1 MVAETAPSRSLRG
14 RLRLVLALVAVAAL
28 VVLTGWTLR
37 GYFQVEEVRLPDLT
51 GLQVA
56 EATRVLRNAA
66 LVPATY
72 SENIQGVEPNTVT
85 TQAPPAGAVVRR
97 GRTVSLGVNTPP
109 EAARVPVLVG
119 LTQQEA
125 LQRLRDLNL
134 AADEVDFAY
143 SDRTE
148 GLVIGQQPE
157 AGAGIG
163 RGASISLV
171 VSRGAARTD
180 LEVPDVRGVDVD
192 EAVRRL
198 EDLGFTRV
206 ETAAS
211 TVSFDRPRT
220 VTQQRPSAGETVPA
234 STPITLLYALPGSR
248 IVSVPDVSGM
258 SVSRAQ
264 LALRAAN
271 LALGHI
277 EYVQD
282 SERPEGVVQT
292 EPTGFTLVGSPIRLV
307 VNGAPSA
314 IDRLLEGRGVNVP
327 GLDSPGF
334 DEPVETPEAGGVPD
348 RRSIPFTFDPASMGV
363 RSLVESGYHLEL
375 VVEDREGERTVL
387 DREVEAG
394 EIVSTTV
401 TVYGPDA
408 LLQTFINGVPFQAW
422 RP

>member
-1 MVAETAPSRSLRG
+1 MTDIAPAQRLRG
-14 RLRLVLALVAVAAL
+14 RLRLVLALVLVASL
-28 VVLTGWTLR
+28 VALTGWSAQA
-37 GYFQVEEVRLPDLT
+37 YFQVEEVRLPDLT

-56 EATRVLRNAA
+56 EATSVLRNAA

-72 SENIQGVEPNTVT
+72 SENVQGVEPNTVT

-119 LTQQEA
+119 LTHEEA
-125 LQRLRDLNL
+125 MQRLRDLNL
-134 AADEVDFAY
+134 SAGEVSYAY

-148 GLVIGQQPE
+148 GLVIGQEPE
-157 AGAGIG
+157 AGSGIG
-163 RGASISLV
+163 RNAAIGLV
-171 VSRGAARTD
+171 VSRGAARSD
-180 LEVPDVRGVDVD
+180 LEVPDLSGVSVD
-192 EAVRRL
+192 DAVRRL

-220 VTQQRPSAGETVPA
+220 VTQQRPAAGETVPA
-234 STPITLLYALPGSR
+234 STPVTLLYALPGSR
-248 IVSVPDVSGM
+248 IVRVPDVAGM

-277 EYVQD
+277 AYVQD
-282 SERPEGVVQT
+282 PAQPEGIVQT
-292 EPTGFTLVGSPIRLV
+292 EPAGYTVVGSPIRLV

-314 IDRLLEGRGVNVP
+314 IDRLLERGGVDVP
-327 GLDSPGF
+327 DVPGF
-334 DEPVETPEAGGVPD
+334 DVPAESPDDPSIPD

-363 RSLVESGYHLEL
+363 RSLLDEGYHLEL
-375 VVEDREGERTVL
+375 VVDDREGQRTVL
-387 DREVEAG
+387 DRDVDPGEV
-394 EIVSTTV
+394 VRTTV